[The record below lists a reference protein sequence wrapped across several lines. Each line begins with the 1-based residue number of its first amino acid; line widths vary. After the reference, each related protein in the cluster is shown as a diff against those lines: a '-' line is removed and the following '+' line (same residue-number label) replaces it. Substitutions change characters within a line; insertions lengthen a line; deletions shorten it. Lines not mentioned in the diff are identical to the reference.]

1 MMKEYLDKRDTEYM
15 RNNMVFNYCLGNEE
29 RNVIESYIH
38 NNDIHIA
45 FNPEHFYFLMTGVN
59 HRFVRSF
66 NAERFHKGIL
76 MTLNTFDAMI
86 ESLKESGY
94 IGQAFHIKTDNSK
107 QIAVLF
113 SPTKNTVDSID
124 KVIQKMMVCLNDGYT
139 PMFLPEIEYISFIS
153 TSFVGPYSGYEQIHQ
168 AFLDARELNDLLFF
182 GIHNTIITKEY
193 REKNARPCDVTAI
206 LGNVRR
212 LITTIC
218 TGTQAQALKQ
228 ADYIIREMIAPSYA
242 MDNFT
247 VLFTS
252 FDDLLGMME
261 IVYPEHIR
269 IARRAQKSFFTLED
283 YHAWLRGSIAAIFA
297 QLKDIPR
304 YSPTILMALSYIN
317 RNYMR
322 DLSLTQLSEYVY
334 ANASVLSSQFN
345 DEVGMSLSE
354 YVTGLR
360 IKKAQELLR
369 DTDMTVPAI
378 AEQVGFT
385 GAKYFREIFKKTTG
399 LSPQGYR
406 DWRSE

>member
-1 MMKEYLDKRDTEYM
+1 MEQYIDRRETDFL
-15 RNNMVFNYCLGNEE
+15 RNTMVFNYCLGNEKKLLL
-29 RNVIESYIH
+29 ESYIH
-38 NNDIHIA
+38 NNHLDIC
-45 FNPEHFYFLMTGVN
+45 FNPNCYYFFMTGP
-59 HRFVRSF
+59 HRKFFDNYTPATIR
-66 NAERFHKGIL
+66 ADADRIYL
-76 MTLNTFDAMI
+76 MFDTM
-86 ESLKESGY
+86 KEALIKHGY
-94 IGQAFHIKTDNSK
+94 NGNVFQIKEDNSK
-107 QIAVLF
+107 QTGIIFSAVKESAVSL
-113 SPTKNTVDSID
+113 SDI
-124 KVIQKMMVCLNDGYT
+124 
-139 PMFLPEIEYISFIS
+139 ISKLYDIHHKYNIRLECSS
-153 TSFVGPYSGYEQIHQ
+153 TSFVGPYSGYKQLHQ
-168 AFLDARELNDLLFF
+168 AFCDARELNDLLFF
-182 GIHNTIITKEY
+182 GVRDIVITKEY
-193 REKNARPCDVTAI
+193 REKTARPCDVTAI

-247 VLFTS
+247 ALFTS

-261 IVYPEHIR
+261 IVYPENIR
-269 IARRAQKSFFTLED
+269 IARRAQESFFTLED
-283 YHAWLRGSIAAIFA
+283 YHAWLRESIAAIFA

-304 YSPTILMALSYIN
+304 YSPTILMALSCIN

-385 GAKYFREIFKKTTG
+385 SAKYFREIFKKTTG